1 MSIEFQLCKRKSSGD
16 PLHNSEH
23 FCILKNG
30 SDSKFMLC
38 VFVCFFLLVLKP
50 QDRQIFLDL
59 IPNIH

>member
-38 VFVCFFLLVLKP
+38 VFVCFFFTSFKTS
-50 QDRQIFLDL
+50 RRT
-59 IPNIH
+59 NIS